1 MGRPQPIYAA
11 LLLGIV
17 LAWTMAEAPRLRG
30 EIRPESATPGAAGST
45 AAAASADPMQE
56 ITPEREAAAE
66 TFARLHHP
74 ELADLLQRLKAA
86 QHADYD
92 NAVRDLFRES
102 ERLARLKSR
111 DAARYD
117 LELQIWK
124 VSSRI
129 RLATA
134 RLAMEDSDSLR
145 TELRNLLR
153 ERVALRA
160 RLVQQD
166 REKVSIRL
174 QKLDADLESLTS
186 DPDALV
192 DEDLER
198 LIKSAHSSAA
208 SARKPRPSRNPGGA
222 ASPSNPQNVTTPSQ
236 TTPPARTPPAR
247 PRERSGTQK

>member
-1 MGRPQPIYAA
+1 MTGRTLSACAA
-11 LLLGIV
+11 FAVVVV
-17 LAWTMAEAPRLRG
+17 LAGTFADTPVLRG
-30 EIRPESATPGAAGST
+30 EVRPEPT
-45 AAAASADPMQE
+45 AAAADPMQA

-86 QHADYD
+86 HHADYD

-111 DAARYD
+111 DVARYE

-134 RLAMEDSDSLR
+134 RLAMDDSDSLR
-145 TELRNLLR
+145 SDLRSLLR
-153 ERVALRA
+153 ERVTLRA
-160 RLVQQD
+160 QLVQLD
-166 REKVSIRL
+166 RDKTAARL
-174 QKLDADLESLTS
+174 QKLDADLKSLTA
-186 DPDALV
+186 DPETLV
-192 DEDLER
+192 DQDLER

-208 SARKPRPSRNPGGA
+208 AARRARSSRNSG
-222 ASPSNPQNVTTPSQ
+222 PQATPPKSENVTTPSQ